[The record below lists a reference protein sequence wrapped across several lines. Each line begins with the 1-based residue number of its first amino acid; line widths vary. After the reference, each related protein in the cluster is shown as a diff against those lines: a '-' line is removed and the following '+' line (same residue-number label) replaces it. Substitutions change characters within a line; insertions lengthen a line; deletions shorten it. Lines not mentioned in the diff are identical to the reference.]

1 MFDCLK
7 RLFRPRA
14 RKASGEFVG
23 RRRTRDISFLAQSP
37 VGFIG
42 RVTRSVPA
50 PKIFPYV
57 NDTQNPVASFGLAVL
72 ATTNNTV
79 RGVQASDTEIT
90 NIFGIG
96 VQPFPF
102 QVSSGTNFGAQALST
117 LVSVPPGLMDVLKS
131 GPMIVYCNSAQ
142 APSATLGS
150 AAFVWI
156 AASTGTHI
164 QGGFETAAVSGSTIA
179 LPPGVYF
186 NGPGDSTGAIELAF
200 NL

>member
-1 MFDCLK
+1 MFECLK
-7 RLFRPRA
+7 KLFRT
-14 RKASGEFVG
+14 RKASGVFVG

-37 VGFIG
+37 VGSIG

-57 NDTQNPVASFGLAVL
+57 NDTTNPVASFGLAVL

-79 RGVQASDTEIT
+79 RGVLASDTEIT
-90 NIFGIG
+90 NIFGIA

-156 AASTGTHI
+156 AASTGTNI

>member
-1 MFDCLK
+1 MFNCLK
-7 RLFRPRA
+7 KFFRP
-14 RKASGEFVG
+14 RKASGEYVG

-42 RVTRSVPA
+42 RITRSVPA
-50 PKIFPYV
+50 PKVNPYV
-57 NDTQNPVASFGLAVL
+57 NDTTNPVASFGLAVL

-79 RGVQASDTEIT
+79 RGVLAADTAIT
-90 NIFGIG
+90 TIFGIA

-102 QVSSGTNFGAQALST
+102 QQQSGTNFGAQALST
-117 LVSVPPGLMDVLKS
+117 LVAAPSGLLDILKS
-131 GPMIVYCNSAQ
+131 GFMTVYCNSAQ
-142 APSATLGS
+142 APTASLES
-150 AAFVWI
+150 PVFLWI

-164 QGGFETAAVSGSTIA
+164 QGGFETAAVEGSTIA
-179 LPPGVYF
+179 LPASVYF